1 MKMFR
6 LLLIAIL
13 PFLLFSCNDDDGSYT
28 QIKSNENLLY
38 LSIKEYRESN
48 GQSGAFVHQY
58 LMVEKAQLYSY
69 KMSNGFEEV
78 GTQGLQEHWDAL
90 DEKFSFYNQTGLVLK
105 TESSDEDQML
115 TELLQIPGADSVL
128 LSDVTQCGVGI
139 ESDTAGINYITIL
152 LAKADS

>member
-13 PFLLFSCNDDDGSYT
+13 PFLLFSCNDDDGGYT
-28 QIKSNENLLY
+28 QVKSNENLLY

-58 LMVEKAQLYSY
+58 LMVEEAQFYSY
-69 KMSNGFEEV
+69 KMANGFEEV

-90 DEKFSFYNQTGLVLK
+90 DEKFSFYNQTGLVLR